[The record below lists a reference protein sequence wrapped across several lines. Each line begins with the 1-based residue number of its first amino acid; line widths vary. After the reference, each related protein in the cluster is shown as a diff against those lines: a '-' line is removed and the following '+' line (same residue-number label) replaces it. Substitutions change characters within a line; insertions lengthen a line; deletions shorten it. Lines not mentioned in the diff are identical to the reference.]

1 MASISLD
8 RKTGRRT
15 IQYVGMDGKRRSVR
29 LGKVNQKLAEQV
41 KVRVE
46 NLAAAQAT
54 GHVVDADTIRWLSTI
69 EDSLA
74 DKLAAVGLIQKRD
87 ASALAGFIDGY
98 VTSRTDLKPRT
109 VFLCIQARG
118 YMVDYFGE
126 SKLIRSITPGD
137 GDEFRLHL
145 LGKGLAENTTR
156 RVIGRCKQFFN
167 AAVRRKLI
175 HDNPFADLSGAVR
188 ATPERFH
195 FISRE
200 DADKIIDA
208 CPTAEW
214 RLIFALSRFGGLR
227 CPSEHLALRLD
238 DIDWANDR
246 INVRSP
252 KTEHHEGKDSRWIPL
267 FPELRPWLLEV
278 AEQAEPGAEY
288 VITSYRDDSVNLR
301 TGLLRILKRAG
312 VKVWPKLFQNLRS
325 TRETELAETFPM
337 HVVCGWIGNSQPV
350 AMKHYLQTTDEHFRQ
365 AVQNPVQQTAEGHRT
380 ASQTPNERPRKEKPQ
395 PRAMQGAAV
404 LNDSPRRTAATYL
417 MPPQGLEP

>member
-15 IQYVGMDGKRRSVR
+15 IQYVGMDGKRRSIR
-29 LGKVNQKLAEQV
+29 LGKVSQRLAEQV

-46 NLAAAQAT
+46 ILAAAQAT
-54 GHVVDADTIRWLSTI
+54 GHVTDADTIRWLSTI
-69 EDSLA
+69 DDALA
-74 DKLAAVGLIQKRD
+74 SKLAKVGLSQKRD
-87 ASALAGFIDGY
+87 ASTLAGFIDGY
-98 VTSRTDLKPRT
+98 IVSRTDLKPRT
-109 VFLCIQARG
+109 VFLCTQARG
-118 YMVDYFGE
+118 YMVEYFGE
-126 SKLIRSITPGD
+126 GKLIRSITPGD

-145 LGKGLAENTTR
+145 LGKGLSENTTR

-167 AAVRRKLI
+167 AAIRRKLI
-175 HDNPFADLSGAVR
+175 HENPFADLSGAVR

-214 RLIFALSRFGGLR
+214 RVIFALSRFGGLR

-267 FPELRPWLLEV
+267 FPELRTCLMEV

-301 TGLLRILKRAG
+301 TGLMRIMKRAG
-312 VKVWPKLFQNLRS
+312 VKPWPKLFQNLRS

-365 AVQNPVQQTAEGHRT
+365 AVQNPVQHPAVGHR
-380 ASQTPNERPRKEKPQ
+380 QTSHAGSELSRKEKPQ
-395 PRAMQGAAV
+395 PRVRQRTAV
-404 LNDSPRRTAATYL
+404 LNDSRRFSESTQL